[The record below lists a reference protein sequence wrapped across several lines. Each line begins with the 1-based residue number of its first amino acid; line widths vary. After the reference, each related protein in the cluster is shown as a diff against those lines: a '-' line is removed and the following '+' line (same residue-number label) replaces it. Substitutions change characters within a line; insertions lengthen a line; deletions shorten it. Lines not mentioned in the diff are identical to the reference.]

1 MGAAEGKP
9 IGVKLVVVEVTV
21 TPVVVT
27 VVNVDVVS
35 VVTTLFN
42 LDFPPQAQWHF
53 SGIGGQEPLVAQ
65 TPFTQSNTKPGQ
77 EEKIRD

>member
-1 MGAAEGKP
+1 VGAAKGEP

-27 VVNVDVVS
+27 VVKVEVVS

-42 LDFPPQAQWHF
+42 LDFIPQTQWHF

-65 TPFTQSNTKPGQ
+65 TPLAQSNTKPLGHG
-77 EEKIRD
+77 